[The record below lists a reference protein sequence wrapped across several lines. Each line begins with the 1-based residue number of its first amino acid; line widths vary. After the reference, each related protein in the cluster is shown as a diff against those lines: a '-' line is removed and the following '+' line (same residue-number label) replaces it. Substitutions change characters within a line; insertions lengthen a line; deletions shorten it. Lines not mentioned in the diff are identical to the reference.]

1 MKNADSNSFFI
12 SFLGV
17 PAEPSTTART
27 QNGSWVVASPAA
39 SLSSWGVAIDGPF
52 IGDLSIKKMVT
63 FSSDMLNYRS
73 VRTDTHG
80 IQYIVRNAVM
90 IHLVSPL
97 LTKGFSKRGWSS
109 ITFFQHSVFY
119 LAVLSGNMVT
129 PISCGLPWFILSI
142 KLPFY
147 GFLWHHRSAVPS
159 NQPTTNISLN
169 WIKIRLARK
178 EDTSLKTRKHWNCIA
193 MVGYIFFSVD
203 YIS

>member
-129 PISCGLPWFILSI
+129 PISCGYPGSYCPLNYHSMDFCGTTGRLYRQINPQQTSHSI
-142 KLPFY
+142 
-147 GFLWHHRSAVPS
+147 G
-159 NQPTTNISLN
+159 
-169 WIKIRLARK
+169 
-178 EDTSLKTRKHWNCIA
+178 LK
-193 MVGYIFFSVD
+193 
-203 YIS
+203 